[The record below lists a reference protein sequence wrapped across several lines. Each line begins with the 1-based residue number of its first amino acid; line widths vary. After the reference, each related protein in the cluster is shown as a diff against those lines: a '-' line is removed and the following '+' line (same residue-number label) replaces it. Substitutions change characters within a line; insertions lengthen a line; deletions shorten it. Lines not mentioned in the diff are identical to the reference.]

1 MKSNELHSRYQR
13 SLKCKDCSII
23 SDKVYHSLRYDVN
36 LCVPCLM
43 LRVKEDIT
51 QD

>member
-1 MKSNELHSRYQR
+1 MKFNHTHSRSQR

-23 SDKVYHSLRYDVN
+23 SDKVYHSVRYNIN
-36 LCVPCLM
+36 LCVTCLM

-51 QD
+51 KD